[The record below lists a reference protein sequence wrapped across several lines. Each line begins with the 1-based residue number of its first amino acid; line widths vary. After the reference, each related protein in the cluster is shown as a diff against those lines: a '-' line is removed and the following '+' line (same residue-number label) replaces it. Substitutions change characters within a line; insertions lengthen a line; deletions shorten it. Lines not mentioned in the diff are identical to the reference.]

1 MVLEIREKAGRRY
14 VIPVPFNF
22 LINLA
27 VRESWFRIAL
37 KYNGHLTD
45 EQTEKYMQYLSA
57 IDFGDLRT
65 AIKSIHAKGLTL
77 VEIDSTDGTY
87 VKIKS

>member
-1 MVLEIREKAGRRY
+1 MILEIREKAGRRF
-14 VIPVPFNF
+14 VIPIPFNL

-37 KYNGHLTD
+37 KHNGHLTQ

-57 IDFGDLRT
+57 IDFGDLRD
-65 AIKSIHAKGLTL
+65 AIKSIHARGLTL

>member
-1 MVLEIREKAGRRY
+1 MILEIKEKAGRRF

-37 KYNGHLTD
+37 KYNGHLSD
-45 EQTEKYMQYLSA
+45 EQTEKYIQALSA
-57 IDFGDLRT
+57 IDFGDLRA
-65 AIKSIHAKGLTL
+65 AIKSINTRGLTL
-77 VEIDSTDGTY
+77 VEIDATDGTY